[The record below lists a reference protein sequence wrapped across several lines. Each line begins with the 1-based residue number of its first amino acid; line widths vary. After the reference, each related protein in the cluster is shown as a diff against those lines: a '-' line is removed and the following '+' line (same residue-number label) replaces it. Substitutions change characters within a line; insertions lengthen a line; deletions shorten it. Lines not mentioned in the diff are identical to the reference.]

1 MQTANLKEQGKPR
14 KRILADPHNVQ
25 DVKLYV
31 QRPNVSTS
39 KTQRTCVCS
48 HPLFGAG
55 MTPDRPERPSQKK
68 KKKEKLD
75 QSTLWWTEKKKNLHQ
90 SDIALTSSDHAR
102 HAVGPAAPP
111 PPPPPRARS
120 SRRSVPIES
129 LIDLSRPQTQPR
141 RSEIEQAPFWIL
153 DRRPV
158 LIRPE

>member
-1 MQTANLKEQGKPR
+1 MYEDDSFMQTADLKEQGKLR

-55 MTPDRPERPSQKK
+55 MTPDRPERPSEKKK
-68 KKKEKLD
+68 KKKERLD
-75 QSTLWWTEKKKNLHQ
+75 QSTLWWTEKKKKACISQTLLQ
-90 SDIALTSSDHAR
+90 PGQLRPTRAR

-111 PPPPPRARS
+111 AG
-120 SRRSVPIES
+120 PIVAS
-129 LIDLSRPQTQPR
+129 ICPD
-141 RSEIEQAPFWIL
+141 
-153 DRRPV
+153 
-158 LIRPE
+158 